1 MLDGFQSTSS
11 VLLGTTA
18 TLAVVHTVLG
28 IDHSLPFVVLGRTR
42 SWSLNRT
49 LLITLI
55 CGLGHVASSVF
66 IGAVGVA
73 LGIALD
79 SLLWLESIRG
89 ELAASLFIGF
99 GLAYAAWAVWT
110 RLRGLEHTHLHAHAD
125 GTTHCHRHAHHG
137 EHLHPHG
144 NTRNLTP
151 WALFVL
157 FLLGPCEPLI
167 PLMMVPAMAHD
178 WPLVVGVV
186 VIFGL
191 LTVAVMLAT
200 VTVVYLGIGV
210 AGFGRL
216 DRYADLLVGLVIAA
230 SGAAVLLLGI

>member
-11 VLLGTTA
+11 VLLGTAA

-28 IDHSLPFVVLGRTR
+28 IDHSLPFVVLGRAR

-49 LLITLI
+49 LFITLI

-66 IGAVGVA
+66 IGAVGVT

-79 SLLWLESIRG
+79 SLLWLEAIRG
-89 ELAASLFIGF
+89 ELAAALFIGF

-110 RLRGLEHTHLHAHAD
+110 RLRGREHTHLHVHAD
-125 GTTHCHRHAHHG
+125 GTMHRHQHAHHG

-144 NTRNLTP
+144 HTGNLTP

-167 PLMMVPAMAHD
+167 PLMMVPAMARD

-186 VIFGL
+186 VTFGL

-200 VTVVYLGIGV
+200 VTIVYLGIGV

-216 DRYADLLVGLVIAA
+216 DRYADLFVGLVIAA